1 MFYLYITR
9 DKRQLAKNQQLIKT
23 IKSVGIISST
33 SIYYVE
39 DVPFESI
46 AHIVRGTPTMI
57 VLDNRAKSIL
67 VYEGFK
73 KIMEVINAMR
83 KINRN
88 DSNSTNSSNS
98 GNSVKS
104 SLDEEFERAVEEA
117 RKKGVPP
124 SFDHLTTVDNNV
136 NVGSNQDVLKAIED
150 IDSMIRDLSNN
161 HAPN

>member
-9 DKRQLAKNQQLIKT
+9 DKRQLTKNQQLIDA
-23 IKSVGIISST
+23 IKSVRIISSST
-33 SIYYVE
+33 NVYYVE

-46 AHIVRGTPTMI
+46 AHIVRGAPTMI
-57 VLDNRAKSIL
+57 VLDNKAKSIL

-83 KINRN
+83 KMNRN
-88 DSNSTNSSNS
+88 NSNSSNS
-98 GNSVKS
+98 TNSVKS

-117 RKKGVPP
+117 RRKGVPP
-124 SFDHLTTVDNNV
+124 SFDHLTTVDHNV
-136 NVGSNQDVLKAIED
+136 SVGTNQDVLKAIED
-150 IDSMIRDLSNN
+150 IDNMIRDLANN